1 MLFKALPKTKRLNK
15 QEVTISKGFLIL
27 PVRHFKCKN
36 VKVCKNISKC
46 FMIFYIK
53 NSITDDSTL
62 VVKFYNF
69 IFRNK
74 NIYILGLTLIQY
86 LCSYLKNALVFIK

>member
-1 MLFKALPKTKRLNK
+1 
-15 QEVTISKGFLIL
+15 
-27 PVRHFKCKN
+27 
-36 VKVCKNISKC
+36 
-46 FMIFYIK
+46 MIFYVK

-69 IFRNK
+69 IFWNK

-86 LCSYLKNALVFIK
+86 LCSYLKNSLVFIK